1 MRKSRGFTLLEM
13 TIVVAILIVTAII
26 LTPIFG
32 RYLTAI
38 SRNHAEQARIDNQRI
53 ADSLLAV
60 AQNEGNGSLLPP
72 YAGPGNSSA
81 VANLADNSALGLAL
95 RQSLSE
101 SGIVP
106 TAINDDGTSARN
118 ARVYQRIAGLTQTT
132 PLYFRSGPMVTLTYD
147 YGVVYLT
154 RCAESDSACR
164 GSGRPGASPAITAAN
179 RQTWAVVQPDLA
191 PVFVSSLPVQKS
203 MLAATTRR
211 LDRVRDALL
220 SYYRGKQLSAAAT
233 DTTNWFP
240 GSGYGGANPASHQ
253 GCRDGW
259 YELDT
264 TNVLPLIGLSQGE
277 FGRTS
282 WGGRIEYCRDYD
294 PAASKG
300 ANAPPHAAALRFRS
314 DVSQGAA
321 PDAAVLGNNVILT
334 L

>member
-1 MRKSRGFTLLEM
+1 MKKARGFTLLEM
-13 TIVVAILIVTAII
+13 AIVVAIIVVTALIM
-26 LTPIFG
+26 TPIFG
-32 RYLTAI
+32 KYLTALA
-38 SRNHAEQARIDNQRI
+38 RNHAEQARIDNQRI
-53 ADSLLAV
+53 ADSMLAV
-60 AQNEGNGSLLPP
+60 AQNEGNGILPAP
-72 YAGPGNSSA
+72 YAGPGNPNA
-81 VANLADNSALGLAL
+81 IANPADNSAIGIAF
-95 RQSLSE
+95 RQALSE
-101 SGIVP
+101 SGLIP
-106 TAINDDGTSARN
+106 TAINDDGTSAKN
-118 ARVYQRIAGLTQTT
+118 ARVYQRVTGLTQSM
-132 PLYFRSGPMVTLTYD
+132 PLYFRSGPLVSMTYD
-147 YGVVYLT
+147 YGVIYAT
-154 RCAESDSACR
+154 RCPESDSSCR
-164 GSGRPGASPAITAAN
+164 GSGRPGASPSLTAAN
-179 RQTWAVVQPDLA
+179 RQSWAVVQPDLA
-191 PVFVSSLPVQKS
+191 PVFVSTLPVQKS
-203 MLAATTRR
+203 MLATTTRR
-211 LDRVRDALL
+211 VDRVRDALL

-259 YELDT
+259 YELDS

-300 ANAPPHAAALRFRS
+300 ANAPPHAAAIRFRS